1 MTSLGERLSR
11 SIGTQKHARETG
23 ATAPYTACSENARL
37 RPRPLRTVLLSIV
50 LFLVI
55 DTLVFRSGLYVHL
68 CGSADSVSGKV
79 FDIVHFNQVATSDAS
94 RDVLLI
100 GNSRTEWGFG
110 TDDFAS
116 FFPSAR
122 IRPIMGAS
130 PKSNEEW
137 WYFELLAIDPHHTRY
152 KGIVIPIAGYQISP
166 WREDK
171 QNTYYTA
178 QAMAPIVGITQ
189 WPGFVMSFTG
199 TDLRLRALTLALFSS
214 HDYALDVQ
222 EMILEPINR
231 IRWRDRR
238 NALGQG
244 WLHDDHGASGDL
256 QELTIDPRTRK
267 PVTYPDRFDELQR
280 HETDQEF
287 ETPSPDEA
295 RKWTAR
301 NAAFEARWLGRI
313 VAAYRGSRT
322 QLIFINIPHAPMAL
336 PAQQPI
342 PDAPDVRRMIPD
354 LPNVTI
360 LPEDAFTHFERPALF
375 ADVLH
380 MNDVGHRA
388 FTLLLGQRLIAILE
402 PDRAADSSHATS
414 SE

>member
-1 MTSLGERLSR
+1 MLFVVLD
-11 SIGTQKHARETG
+11 
-23 ATAPYTACSENARL
+23 TAL
-37 RPRPLRTVLLSIV
+37 
-50 LFLVI
+50 
-55 DTLVFRSGLYVHL
+55 FRSGLYMHL
-68 CGSADSVSGKV
+68 CGSAESVSGKV

-116 FFPSAR
+116 FFPNAR

-137 WYFELLAIDPHHTRY
+137 WYYELLAIDPHHSRY
-152 KGIVIPIAGYQISP
+152 KAIVIPLAGYRVNP

-171 QNTYYTA
+171 QNTYYTV
-178 QAMAPIVGITQ
+178 QALAPIIGLTQ
-189 WPGFVMSFTG
+189 WPEFVMSFTSA
-199 TDLRLRALTLALFSS
+199 DLRLRALTLVLFSS

-222 EMILEPINR
+222 DLMLEPMDR
-231 IRWRDRR
+231 IRWRGTR

-256 QELTIDPRTRK
+256 RELTIDPRTRK
-267 PVTYPDRFDELQR
+267 PVTYPARFDDVQR
-280 HETDQEF
+280 RETDQEF
-287 ETPSPDEA
+287 ETPSTEEA
-295 RKWTAR
+295 RQWTAR

-342 PDAPDVRRMIPD
+342 PNAPDVRKMIPE

-360 LPEDAFTHFERPALF
+360 LPEDAFTHLQRPALF

-380 MNDVGHRA
+380 MNDVGHRE
-388 FTLLLGQRLIAILE
+388 FTLLLGQRLISILE
-402 PDRAADSSHATS
+402 PDRGVNGAHGTRR
-414 SE
+414 E